1 MTKQYREELIS
12 QHNSRISFVEQT
24 RNAGNLQYFTVMKA
38 VILAGGRGTR
48 LLEETQVKPK
58 PLVEVSGHPLI
69 WYIMQNYAQY
79 KITEFIVLAGYKGQQ
94 IREYFANFWLNQA
107 DITFDLATPNKEI
120 HEVRSLPWK
129 VTVLD
134 TGLDTGT
141 GGRILR
147 LKDLIQEDFLLTY
160 GDGVSN
166 VNINELINV
175 HKVSGNFVTLT
186 AVQPPARF
194 GALSLAGNQ
203 VASFLEKSDGDDAW
217 VNGGFFVIKP
227 EVFEFIIDDYSSFEI
242 DALPQIAKRGKLG
255 SYKHTGF
262 WQPVDTI
269 RDLQRLQEA
278 IDSGVLS
285 WT

>member
-1 MTKQYREELIS
+1 
-12 QHNSRISFVEQT
+12 
-24 RNAGNLQYFTVMKA
+24 MKA

-58 PLVEVSGHPLI
+58 PLVEASGHPLI
-69 WYIMQNYAQY
+69 WHVMQNYAQY
-79 KITEFIVLAGYKGQQ
+79 EITEFIVLSGYKGQQ
-94 IREYFANFWLNQA
+94 IREYFANFWLKQA

-147 LKDLIQEDFLLTY
+147 LRDLIHEDFLLTY

-166 VNINELINV
+166 VNINELIGV
-175 HKVSGNFVTLT
+175 HNLSGNFATLT

-194 GALSLAGNQ
+194 GALKLAGNQ
-203 VASFLEKSDGDDAW
+203 VTSFLEKPDGDGAW

-227 EVFEFIIDDYSSFEI
+227 EVFDFIVDDKSSFEI
-242 DALPQIAKRGKLG
+242 DVLPKIAEIGKLG
-255 SYKHTGF
+255 VYKHSGF

-278 IDSGVLS
+278 IDKGVLS
-285 WT
+285 WV